1 MIKNGTTV
9 QYRKTR
15 GKGVVRFH
23 ECKFSGRECDPEAIT
38 HLYLVHFYTGPYAG
52 QSKRV
57 WCKDSEAVA

>member
-23 ECKFSGRECDPEAIT
+23 ECPDKATEPASRT
-38 HLYLVHFYTGPYAG
+38 SHQYLVHFYTGPYAG
-52 QSKRV
+52 ESKLV
-57 WCKDSEAVA
+57 WVQDSEAVA